1 MNLLDRLDSLMA
13 ANGEKPADLAKNA
26 GIPATTIYGLYN
38 KGYKN
43 AKITTIIKICD
54 YYGVT
59 LDYLIKGSSGISN
72 DALILAAKYER
83 LDKHGRE
90 LVELVISHEAKR
102 VRQENGHTSP
112 SVREALGE
120 PSESQAV
127 HPDRAQGE

>member
-72 DALILAAKYER
+72 DALILAEKYDR
-83 LDKHGRE
+83 LDKHSRE
-90 LVELVISHEAKR
+90 LVELVINHEAKR
-102 VRQENGHTSP
+102 VRQGNGHESP

>member
-72 DALILAAKYER
+72 DALILAAKYDR
-83 LDKHGRE
+83 LDKHSRE
-90 LVELVISHEAKR
+90 LVELVINHEAKR
-102 VRQENGHTSP
+102 VRQESGHESP

>member
-72 DALILAAKYER
+72 DALILAAKYDR
-83 LDKHGRE
+83 LDKHSRD
-90 LVELVISHEAKR
+90 LVELVINHEAKR
-102 VRQENGHTSP
+102 VKQENGHESP
-112 SVREALGE
+112 SAREALGE

>member
-72 DALILAAKYER
+72 DALILAAKYDR
-83 LDKHGRE
+83 LDKHSRE
-90 LVELVISHEAKR
+90 LVELVINHEAKR

>member
-1 MNLLDRLDSLMA
+1 MNLLDRLDSLME

-102 VRQENGHTSP
+102 VRQENGHESP

-120 PSESQAV
+120 PSESQEV